1 MAMES
6 NNTRKCIQDT
16 FCAVWVNGELS
27 EWFETVMEVLQG
39 CVLSP
44 LLFNIFLEM
53 IMAMALDESNK
64 GVDIGGE
71 RIGDLRFADDIALLA
86 EQEKGLQKTLTE
98 VAQVS
103 QKMGMKISIQKTEC
117 QTENFVYP
125 GGNISTQEGSD
136 NVAGQNVPDKMSRT
150 KCPRT
155 KSPQIKCPRTKCPR
169 TKCPR
174 TKGP

>member
-1 MAMES
+1 
-6 NNTRKCIQDT
+6 
-16 FCAVWVNGELS
+16 
-27 EWFETVMEVLQG
+27 
-39 CVLSP
+39 
-44 LLFNIFLEM
+44 M
-53 IMAMALDESNK
+53 IMAMALDESNE
-64 GVDIGGE
+64 GADIGGE
-71 RIGDLRFADDIALLA
+71 RIGDLRFADDIDTYIHTRRTG
-86 EQEKGLQKTLTE
+86 KGIIEDIDRSRTSEPKNGHEDKHTE
-98 VAQVS
+98 DR
-103 QKMGMKISIQKTEC
+103 MK
-117 QTENFVYP
+117 TENFVYP

>member
-16 FCAVWVNGELS
+16 FCAVRVNGELS

-53 IMAMALDESNK
+53 IMAMALDESNE
-64 GVDIGGE
+64 GADIGGE
-71 RIGDLRFADDIALLA
+71 RIEDLRFADDIALLA

-103 QKMGMKISIQKTEC
+103 QKIGMKISIQKTEC
-117 QTENFVYP
+117 QFLGEGNKKFRLEVEGQELEQTENFVFL

-136 NVAGQNVPDKMSRT
+136 KDVERRIGLARGT
-150 KCPRT
+150 W
-155 KSPQIKCPRTKCPR
+155 
-169 TKCPR
+169 
-174 TKGP
+174 